1 MPKVYFTERALSDL
15 ERIFQFLE
23 QEAPD
28 FAIATGEEI
37 VDATSVLQH
46 HPLIGRPAPHNLR
59 ELVISKGHSGY
70 VALYRFQPSR
80 DRIDI
85 LAIRHQ
91 RECGFIDWPH
101 HHIFVD
107 STRRT
112 PIQSVRLAHQPHRMH
127 GASSTICPKKRIT

>member
-1 MPKVYFTERALSDL
+1 MPTVNFTEQALSDL

-28 FAIATGEEI
+28 FAITVGETI
-37 VDATSVLQH
+37 VDATSILQR

-59 ELVISKGHSGY
+59 ELVISKGQSGY
-70 VALYRFQPSR
+70 VALYRFLPAK

-91 RECGFIDWPH
+91 RESGFID
-101 HHIFVD
+101 
-107 STRRT
+107 
-112 PIQSVRLAHQPHRMH
+112 
-127 GASSTICPKKRIT
+127 

>member
-1 MPKVYFTERALSDL
+1 MIPMPKVNFTEQALADL

-23 QEAPD
+23 HEAPD
-28 FAIATGEEI
+28 FALMVGKEI
-37 VDATSVLQH
+37 VDATSVLQR

-70 VALYRFQPSR
+70 VALYRFLPAK

-91 RECGFIDWPH
+91 RESG
-101 HHIFVD
+101 FVD
-107 STRRT
+107 
-112 PIQSVRLAHQPHRMH
+112 
-127 GASSTICPKKRIT
+127 

>member
-28 FAIATGEEI
+28 FAIMVGEEI
-37 VDATSVLQH
+37 MDATSILQR

-59 ELVISKGHSGY
+59 ELVISKGNTGY
-70 VALYRFQPSR
+70 VALYRFLPVK
-80 DRIDI
+80 DRVDI

-91 RECGFIDWPH
+91 RECGF
-101 HHIFVD
+101 VD
-107 STRRT
+107 
-112 PIQSVRLAHQPHRMH
+112 
-127 GASSTICPKKRIT
+127 